1 MSTTTSR
8 TRQSGR
14 TTRPA
19 TSWLRQTLRLTRT
32 ELTLFLRYKTAWMY
46 VVLPLILFLPALAGP
61 SPELFEGFTTT
72 ELGLAGA
79 IGGIGVI
86 LGIGHASNVFTAR
99 RESLVLKRLRVSGV
113 PQSAIFGAMIM
124 FVFVVSLA
132 VTALVVAALFAV
144 GQLLPADPLM
154 LVFSVFLG
162 VVAMSLIG
170 LLITPL
176 VRNAEAAQMAA
187 MVPLL
192 ILLYLGGIIMPLEA
206 MGDSVRQVAQL
217 LPVVPTVEMAQ
228 AAYSGHD
235 VFGGVEGAEAMGFVG
250 LWVSALPSIGLML
263 GWIAVLS
270 LLVRR
275 YFRWD
280 PRQP

>member
-46 VVLPLILFLPALAGP
+46 VVLPLIMFMPALAGP
-61 SPELFEGFTTT
+61 SVELFEGFTTT

-113 PQSAIFGAMIM
+113 PQSAIFGAMM
-124 FVFVVSLA
+124 VFVFVVALA
-132 VTALVVAALFAV
+132 VTALVAAALFAV

-192 ILLYLGGIIMPLEA
+192 ILLYLSGIVLPLEA
-206 MGDSVRQVAQL
+206 MGDGVRQVAQL
-217 LPVVPTVEMAQ
+217 LPVFPTVEMAQ

-250 LWVSALPSIGLML
+250 LWLSALPSIGLML

-280 PRQP
+280 PRHS